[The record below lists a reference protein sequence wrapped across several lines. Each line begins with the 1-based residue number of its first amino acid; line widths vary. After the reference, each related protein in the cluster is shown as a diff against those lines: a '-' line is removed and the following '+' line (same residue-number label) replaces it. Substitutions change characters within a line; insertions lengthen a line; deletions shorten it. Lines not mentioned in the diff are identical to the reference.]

1 MDDLSFKEIPLLLL
15 LLTGRSKRRRP
26 ELKFVNLDEKESK
39 ETPTELMKRGCK
51 RISKYSVNAEGK
63 LIEIDEL
70 TVRIYEIESID
81 GTIDVSY

>member
-1 MDDLSFKEIPLLLL
+1 
-15 LLTGRSKRRRP
+15 
-26 ELKFVNLDEKESK
+26 
-39 ETPTELMKRGCK
+39 MKRGCE
-51 RISKYSVNAEGK
+51 RISKYCVNAEGK